1 MVLEA
6 GNSSLEYF
14 IANEG
19 PCIAKDMS
27 AITIFKIEVV
37 KRGVSHTEFSML
49 ETCITNLARVQKNY
63 CR

>member
-49 ETCITNLARVQKNY
+49 
-63 CR
+63 